1 MGDDT
6 KFSYFVRE
14 LTNIR
19 CDDGYFEGL
28 RSTYDSSQRQGRTP
42 WFWPFRRIAYLASAA
57 AYSFM
62 EHSLGTKSE
71 QQSII
76 SWNVN
81 GLEQKKINFL
91 FALLWQRFRIMGHKK
106 QEGGKWKP
114 SFVGMRWG
122 VGLLKVNLVGNMRL
136 PIIKLPLLIVASP
149 FSKVNF
155 QDTHCLVCNIS
166 HHSPIHI
173 SLKIGKTF
181 LTLLL
186 DLLLPFPEF
195 FFWTVNTAFLAH
207 SLMMTTTWV
216 KWNVRV
222 FTKSILEEGR
232 TDWWN
237 L

>member
-81 GLEQKKINFL
+81 GLEQKKRSIFFL
-91 FALLWQRFRIMGHKK
+91 HYYDNVLG
-106 QEGGKWKP
+106 
-114 SFVGMRWG
+114 SWG
-122 VGLLKVNLVGNMRL
+122 ARNRKGVNGSRRL
-136 PIIKLPLLIVASP
+136 
-149 FSKVNF
+149 
-155 QDTHCLVCNIS
+155 
-166 HHSPIHI
+166 
-173 SLKIGKTF
+173 
-181 LTLLL
+181 
-186 DLLLPFPEF
+186 
-195 FFWTVNTAFLAH
+195 
-207 SLMMTTTWV
+207 
-216 KWNVRV
+216 
-222 FTKSILEEGR
+222 
-232 TDWWN
+232 
-237 L
+237 